1 MPAYKDTTTGKW
13 YCKFNYKNWLGEK
26 KTKFKRGF
34 TTKKEALAW
43 EREFLMTEQADM
55 NMELEP
61 FVEIYFKD
69 KKGRLKERSVI
80 SKRQL
85 IEQKILPYFG
95 KKRMNE
101 ITPAEILKWQN
112 EMMTMGYKE
121 TYLRMIQNQI
131 TALFNHAERYYGLKV
146 NPCKKV
152 EKMGR
157 SNAKELNFW
166 TKSEFDIFIESFG
179 EEESMYR
186 LIFEVLFWTGC
197 RCGELLGIF
206 LEDLDFRNNTIN
218 INKTFYRRNKQDYL
232 TSPKTESSNRK
243 VTVPDFLMKE
253 LKAYT
258 ESIYGIKDKDRI
270 FEITDRAIQKK
281 LKSKIEALG
290 LTPIRIHDIRHSS
303 IAFLIEK
310 NVQPLAIA
318 QRVGHD
324 SVNTTMNIYGHL
336 YPNKQ
341 KQIADMLNSEATS
354 EPTSKVITFEQ
365 NYGDRKADGMW

>member
-1 MPAYKDTTTGKW
+1 MPAYKDTVTGKW

-26 KTKFKRGF
+26 KTKFKRGLA
-34 TTKKEALAW
+34 TKKEALAW

-55 NMELEP
+55 NMELAP

-69 KKGRLKERSVI
+69 KKDRLKERSII
-80 SKRQL
+80 SKRQM

-95 KKRMNE
+95 RKRMDE

-112 EMMTMGYKE
+112 EMMSNGYKD
-121 TYLRMIQNQI
+121 TYLRMIQNQM
-131 TALFNHAERYYGLKV
+131 TALFNHAEKYYGLKV
-146 NPCKKV
+146 NPCKKI

-157 SNAKELNFW
+157 SNARELNFW
-166 TKSEFDIFIESFG
+166 TKDEFDIFIGSFS
-179 EEESMYR
+179 EEERMYK

-197 RCGELLGIF
+197 RCGEMLGLF
-206 LEDLDFRNNTIN
+206 YEDLDFRNNTIN
-218 INKTFYRRNKQDYL
+218 ISKTFYRRNKQDYL

-243 VTVPDFLMKE
+243 VTVPEFLMKE
-253 LKAYT
+253 LKDYT
-258 ESIYGIKDKDRI
+258 DSLYGLRDKDRI
-270 FEITDRAIQKK
+270 FSITDRAIQKK
-281 LKSKIEALG
+281 LKSKTEALG
-290 LTPIRIHDIRHSS
+290 LTKIRIHDMRHSA

-310 NVQPLAIA
+310 NVQPLVIA

-341 KQIADMLNSEATS
+341 KQVADMLNSEATG
-354 EPTSKVITFEQ
+354 EPQSKVVAFGQ
-365 NYGDRKADGMW
+365 SYGNRKAGGMW

>member
-1 MPAYKDTTTGKW
+1 MPAYKDTVTGKW
-13 YCKFNYKNWLGEK
+13 YCKFNYKDWLGK
-26 KTKFKRGF
+26 RKTKFKRGF
-34 TTKKEALAW
+34 ATKKEALAW

-69 KKGRLKERSVI
+69 KKGRLKERSII
-80 SKRQL
+80 SKRQM

-101 ITPAEILKWQN
+101 ITPADILKWQN

-166 TKSEFDIFIESFG
+166 TKSEFDIFIGSFG
-179 EEESMYR
+179 EDERMYK

-243 VTVPDFLMKE
+243 VTVPEFLMKE
-253 LKAYT
+253 LKIYT
-258 ESIYGIKDKDRI
+258 DSIYGIKQKDRI

-341 KQIADMLNSEATS
+341 KQIADMLNSEATG

-365 NYGDRKADGMW
+365 NYGDRKVGGMW

>member
-1 MPAYKDTTTGKW
+1 MPAYKDTVTGKW

-34 TTKKEALAW
+34 VTKKEALAW

-80 SKRQL
+80 SKRQM

-101 ITPAEILKWQN
+101 ITPADILKWQN

-131 TALFNHAERYYGLKV
+131 TALLNHAERYYGLKV

-152 EKMGR
+152 EKKGR

-166 TKSEFDIFIESFG
+166 TKSEFDIFIGSFG
-179 EEESMYR
+179 EDEGIYK

-197 RCGELLGIF
+197 RCGEMLGIF

-253 LKAYT
+253 LKVYT
-258 ESIYGIKDKDRI
+258 DSIYGIKQKDRI

-310 NVQPLAIA
+310 NLQPLAIA

-341 KQIADMLNSEATS
+341 KQIADMLNSEATGES
-354 EPTSKVITFEQ
+354 TSKVITFEQ
-365 NYGDRKADGMW
+365 NYGSRKAGGMW

>member
-34 TTKKEALAW
+34 ATKKEALAW

-55 NMELEP
+55 NMELES

-80 SKRQL
+80 SKRQM
-85 IEQKILPYFG
+85 IVQKILPYFG

-253 LKAYT
+253 LKVYT
-258 ESIYGIKDKDRI
+258 DSIYGIKDKDRI

-281 LKSKIEALG
+281 LKSKTEVLG
-290 LTPIRIHDIRHSS
+290 LTKIRIHDIRHSS

-341 KQIADMLNSEATS
+341 KQIADMLNSEATG
-354 EPTSKVITFEQ
+354 EPTSKVIAFEQ
-365 NYGDRKADGMW
+365 NYGDRKAGGMW